1 MGEGEGEQ
9 KRRCAVV
16 ARNVVGDGGGDYDAL
31 CAGAGLRDAPCVR
44 MSASCGI
51 VLSHCTVIV
60 EPAW

>member
-9 KRRCAVV
+9 KRRCALWLETM
-16 ARNVVGDGGGDYDAL
+16 VGDGGGDYDAL
-31 CAGAGLRDAPCVR
+31 GAGVVLRDGPCVR

-51 VLSHCTVIV
+51 VLSHFTVIV